1 MTVIK
6 INPIVINGTI
16 NSAVFAIRL
25 IPPEITKNNKTA
37 MIAPVI
43 YCDTPI
49 LFLKPLVRIGTQINV
64 NNAYTTASGLIP
76 NPLSI

>member
-49 LFLKPLVRIGTQINV
+49 LFLKPLVLKMHEV
-64 NNAYTTASGLIP
+64 L
-76 NPLSI
+76 L